1 MSINVLSDMQQI
13 KGEILKNLAV
23 PEPDPFRINSL
34 LNQFITVRNS
44 AVDAGNYRVA
54 DQGALMLAG
63 IAPAMFKS
71 EEVAGFSGKLYFD
84 NFETTMRAV
93 FNIASDVKGDHK
105 EALVAMGVDNLIN
118 SDAFRIDSDS
128 NITTGLIRNLF
139 ARCANKAPALK
150 FCESILHQANPSKSG
165 ARTIIEAVY
174 DITSSN
180 SLPDKSAAVAELLA
194 WIGTKEETIATMVA
208 KFPLRVTSKERVD
221 TFREAGLHSI
231 ANTLYF
237 RSEMLDAVELM
248 RLNKTF
254 GLKPDESYISQ
265 FTDKPNPE
273 IKHLRELLKYS
284 LAVENVFPTDFVTRQ
299 PWVVGSLV
307 DAFKKLREAGIQ
319 PKPPAECQPLFAILS
334 KHVKPSESVEPLMTK
349 MISPYLE
356 GSLQLRGKMFTQSL
370 GV

>member
-1 MSINVLSDMQQI
+1 MSTRFLSDMQQI
-13 KGEILKNLAV
+13 KGEILKNLAA
-23 PEPDPFRINSL
+23 PEHDPLRINSL

-63 IAPAMFKS
+63 IAPTMFKC
-71 EEVAGFSGKLYFD
+71 EEVAGLSGKLYFD
-84 NFETTMRAV
+84 YFETTMRAV

-105 EALVAMGVDNLIN
+105 DALVSMGVDNLIK

-128 NITTGLIRNLF
+128 NIATGLIRNLLG
-139 ARCANKAPALK
+139 RCTDKAPALK
-150 FCESILHQANPSKSG
+150 FCESILYQANPSKSG
-165 ARTIIEAVY
+165 ARTIIEAVF

-180 SLPDKSAAVAELLA
+180 SLPDKDAAARDLLA
-194 WIGTKEETIATMVA
+194 WIGSKEELIAPMVA
-208 KFPLRVTSKERVD
+208 KFPMRITSKERVD
-221 TFREAGLHSI
+221 AFREAGLHSV
-231 ANTLYF
+231 ANALYF
-237 RSEMLDAVELM
+237 RSDMLDAKELM
-248 RLNKTF
+248 RLNKTY

-265 FTDKPNPE
+265 FTEKPNPE

-284 LAVENVFPTDFVTRQ
+284 IAVENVFPAEFQTRQ
-299 PWVVGSLV
+299 PWVVGGLV

-356 GSLQLRGKMFTQSL
+356 GSLELRGKMFTQAL